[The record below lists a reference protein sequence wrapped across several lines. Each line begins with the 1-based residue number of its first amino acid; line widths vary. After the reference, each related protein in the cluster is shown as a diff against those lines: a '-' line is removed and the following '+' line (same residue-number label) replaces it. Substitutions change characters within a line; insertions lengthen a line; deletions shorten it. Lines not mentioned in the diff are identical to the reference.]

1 MLQGV
6 WTPSWQ
12 GRVRPSSLPSTNHG
26 RKESHV
32 GVLVL
37 IISVCQPIEYS
48 CRNSLTL
55 RYRFAMF
62 VGKMDTMK
70 WTDYM
75 DECLEIFEKSP
86 EIPTDETLAVL
97 VRLQRINDEAQE
109 LLVKDA
115 MADVGGTPTW
125 MFRKGMKERLDN

>member
-1 MLQGV
+1 
-6 WTPSWQ
+6 
-12 GRVRPSSLPSTNHG
+12 
-26 RKESHV
+26 
-32 GVLVL
+32 
-37 IISVCQPIEYS
+37 
-48 CRNSLTL
+48 
-55 RYRFAMF
+55 MF

-125 MFRKGMKERLDN
+125 MFRKGMKERLDNVRNKTRPELTSNGKLDSRFSPDFPQPFLTLLSSRSSSLLRNGDPSRVRGPIC